1 MSKKNLSDLLKEE
14 VQPTPAP
21 EAAVEE
27 AAKAPDSPTPSRST
41 RQRGPTKA
49 DLEKQ
54 VAELEAALQAA
65 TTAATAKEAELTQ
78 TIAELQQDL
87 DAQQTRLFELK
98 DGLEQAEKAAQEK
111 AAQLETAIAELEEA
125 KQVIL
130 KMSTAAAPPEPQASA
145 PPAPISVPTRPTAP
159 APRPAL
165 SVKMMRRGGEKG
177 IPEYAIRRGE
187 QPAKTQAMLSEEEI
201 GWVD

>member
-27 AAKAPDSPTPSRST
+27 AVKAPDSPTPSRST

-54 VAELEAALQAA
+54 VAELEAALQSA
-65 TTAATAKEAELTQ
+65 TAAAAAKEAELTQ
-78 TIAELQQDL
+78 TIAGLQQDL
-87 DAQQTRLFELK
+87 DAQQARLFELK

-111 AAQLETAIAELEEA
+111 ATQLETAIAELEEA

-130 KMSTAAAPPEPQASA
+130 KMSAAAPPAPQPSA
-145 PPAPISVPTRPTAP
+145 PPAPIAVPARPTAP